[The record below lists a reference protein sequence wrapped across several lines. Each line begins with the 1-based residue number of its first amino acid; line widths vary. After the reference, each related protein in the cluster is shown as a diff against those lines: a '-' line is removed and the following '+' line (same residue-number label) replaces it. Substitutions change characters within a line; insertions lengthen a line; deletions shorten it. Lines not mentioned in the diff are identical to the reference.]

1 MSTTRKNGTTRRTT
15 ATPATRQPG
24 RPSKLTEETIDRL
37 LKAIKA
43 GATVR
48 NAAIYAGI
56 GESTFHEWMAQAR
69 DESPRPEFLEFA
81 ERIERA
87 RAELQ
92 VNILDSVMEAVK
104 GGFVTKKV
112 TRYDRNGEPETEEQ
126 YAPPDGRLGLDLLS
140 RIWPADYAR
149 RSAMEVS
156 GPEGGPIELATVQ
169 RVQALAGRV
178 AAALAS
184 GAEDDVQD
192 AEIVDEQGHAA

>member
-1 MSTTRKNGTTRRTT
+1 MSNTSRKNTR
-15 ATPATRQPG
+15 PPG
-24 RPSKLTEETIDRL
+24 RPSKLTPETVDRL

-81 ERIERA
+81 EQIERA

-92 VNILDSVMEAVK
+92 VDILESVMETIK
-104 GGFVTKKV
+104 GGFVTKRT
-112 TRYDRNGEPETEEQ
+112 TRYSREGEPETEEQ

-140 RIWPADYAR
+140 RIWPTDFAR

-156 GPEGGPIELATVQ
+156 GPEGGPIELATAQ

-178 AAALAS
+178 AAALAAGS
-184 GAEDDVQD
+184 DEDDVQD